1 MNIGERLKML
11 REGRS
16 LSGIALAR
24 RVGVVPSQIS
34 KIENGVTN
42 PSFELLER
50 ICIELDVTLAEFFT
64 EDSIVETLRENVIAK
79 FDDMNLSE
87 KEKTAAE
94 IIKSMP
100 INEQQASFLKVLNK
114 FKSLSVSDQEALIK
128 IINSLPSQK

>member
-50 ICIELDVTLAEFFT
+50 ICIELDVTLAEFFA
-64 EDSIVETLRENVIAK
+64 EDSVVETLRENVIAK
-79 FDDMNLSE
+79 FDDMNLNA

-114 FKSLSVSDQEALIK
+114 FKSLSASDQEALIK